1 MSKKDRRLGPALRST
16 CCGPLPAVPCQVS
29 QESTWIALCAHLEI
43 TTPFQTFQQLPEIL
57 KFSGFTGGIFK
68 PMGWP
73 RAIISRQ
80 GAGRERENA
89 GILDGMSADLCAKLL
104 GEKQGRRGERG

>member
-1 MSKKDRRLGPALRST
+1 
-16 CCGPLPAVPCQVS
+16 
-29 QESTWIALCAHLEI
+29 
-43 TTPFQTFQQLPEIL
+43 
-57 KFSGFTGGIFK
+57 
-68 PMGWP
+68 MGWP

-80 GAGRERENA
+80 GARRERENA